1 MKTNQIEIKAS
12 VKVYE
17 SLKQLSKADQELLKK
32 AEEAAT
38 FSFSPYSEFPVGAAL
53 LLENGEYI
61 LGSNQENAS
70 FPVGICAERVALS
83 NLAMQAPKVA
93 IDTLTITVPAKE
105 IAAPCGICR
114 QSLYQQEFKQKT
126 PIRMLL
132 KGSGETVYELES
144 VESILP
150 LPFSL

>member
-1 MKTNQIEIKAS
+1 MKVNQIEIKAT

-17 SLKQLSKADQELLKK
+17 SLKQLSKADIELLNK
-32 AEEAAT
+32 AEEAAK
-38 FSFSPYSEFPVGAAL
+38 FSYSPYSKFPVGAAL

-70 FPVGICAERVALS
+70 FPVGICAERIALS
-83 NLAMQAPKVA
+83 NLAMQAPKTKVKALA
-93 IDTLTITVPAKE
+93 INVPVKE

-114 QSLYQQEFKQKT
+114 QSLYQQEFLQDY
-126 PIRMLL
+126 PIRVLL
-132 KGSGETVYELES
+132 KGSEETVYELES
-144 VESILP
+144 VKSILP